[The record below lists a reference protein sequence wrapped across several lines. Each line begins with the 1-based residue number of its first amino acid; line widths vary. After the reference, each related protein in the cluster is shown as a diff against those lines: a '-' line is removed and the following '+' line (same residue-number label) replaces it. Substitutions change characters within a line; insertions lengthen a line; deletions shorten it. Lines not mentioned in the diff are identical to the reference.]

1 MRAKMSASGRPIF
14 ATRTPVV
21 FWASAG
27 FVLLFVVLAFV
38 FRRQME
44 EGFGVTQNW
53 VVTNAS
59 WFLILVVNGLLGLA
73 ILLLFGPYGR
83 MRIGKDHERPE
94 FGTLSW
100 LAMLFS
106 AGMGI
111 GLIFWSVAE
120 PISHFEKPPIVDP
133 RTPEAA
139 SRAMLYTFFHWGLHA
154 WGIYAV
160 AGLSLGYFAYRHGFP
175 LTVRSAFAPLLGLKI
190 RGPIGHLVD
199 TLAVLATMFGVATSL
214 GFGVMQISAGLDHLG
229 LADSGL
235 STQLVLIVAITAAA
249 TLSVVLG
256 LDHGI
261 RRLSEGNVLLA
272 GVFLLFVLC
281 AGPTVLILNGFI
293 QNTGAYVGQL
303 IRLSTWTDT
312 YRHTGWQASWTA
324 FYWAWWIAWAPFV
337 GMFIARISRGRTI
350 REFVLGVL
358 FVPVVFTFVWL
369 TVFGTS
375 ALQFALAGDRTIS
388 AAVEENVPTALFV
401 FLEKLPLSAVSGVVA
416 IVVIVCFFIT
426 SSDSG
431 SLVIDII
438 TAGGDPDPPVGQ
450 RIFWAVLEGVVAS
463 ALLVAGGLTALQTA
477 SITTGLPFAL
487 VLACMALGL
496 LRMLRRDR
504 EIAASRRYQNRGP
517 RTPLPVQPPGS
528 RRAQPVFDQP

>member
-1 MRAKMSASGRPIF
+1 MSATLSASGRPVF

-27 FVLLFVVLAFV
+27 LILVFVVLAFA
-38 FRRQME
+38 FRQQME
-44 EGFGVTQNW
+44 AGFGVTQKW

-59 WFLILVVNGLLGLA
+59 WFLILVVNGLLGFA
-73 ILLLFGPYGR
+73 ILLLFGPYGH

-94 FGTLSW
+94 FGTISW

-139 SRAMLYTFFHWGLHA
+139 ARAMLYTFFHWGLHA

-160 AGLSLGYFAYRHGFP
+160 AGLALGYFAYRHGFP
-175 LTVRSAFAPLLGLKI
+175 LTVRSAFAPLLGLRI

-229 LADSGL
+229 LGGGGL
-235 STQLVLIVAITAAA
+235 SIQLMLIAGITAAA

-261 RRLSEGNVLLA
+261 RRLSEWNIMLA

-281 AGPTVLILNGFI
+281 TGPTLTILNGFI
-293 QNTGAYVGQL
+293 QNTGAYIGQL

-350 REFVLGVL
+350 REFLLGVL
-358 FVPVVFTFVWL
+358 CVPVVFTFLWL

-375 ALQFALAGDRTIS
+375 ALQFELAGDRSIS
-388 AAVEENVPTALFV
+388 EAVRESVPTALFV
-401 FLEKLPLSAVSGVVA
+401 FLEKLPLASLSGVVA
-416 IVVIVCFFIT
+416 ILVILFFFIT

-431 SLVIDII
+431 SLVIDTI
-438 TAGGDPDPPVGQ
+438 TAGGDPNPPVGQ
-450 RIFWAVLEGVVAS
+450 RIFWAVLEGVVAA
-463 ALLVAGGLTALQTA
+463 ALLVSGGLTALQTA
-477 SITTGLPFAL
+477 SITTGLPFAV
-487 VLACMALGL
+487 VLACMAVGL
-496 LRMLRRDR
+496 LRILRRDR
-504 EIAASRRYQNRGP
+504 EIAASRRYRKRGQKSVP
-517 RTPLPVQPPGS
+517 SDRSPLPARV
-528 RRAQPVFDQP
+528 

>member
-1 MRAKMSASGRPIF
+1 MNARVHPSSRPAF

-27 FVLLFVVLAFV
+27 LILLFVILAFGASE
-38 FRRQME
+38 QME
-44 EGFGVTQNW
+44 AGFGVAQEW
-53 VVTNAS
+53 VVTKAS
-59 WFLILVVNGLLGLA
+59 WFLILVVNGLLGMA
-73 ILLLFGPYGR
+73 VLLLLGPYGK

-154 WGIYAV
+154 WAIYAV
-160 AGLSLGYFAYRHGFP
+160 AGLALGYFAYRHGFP
-175 LTVRSAFAPLLGLKI
+175 LTIRSAFAPLLGLKI
-190 RGPIGHLVD
+190 RGPLGDLVD

-214 GFGVMQISAGLDHLG
+214 GFGVMQISAGLTHLG
-229 LADSGL
+229 LAESGL
-235 STQLVLIVAITAAA
+235 STQLMLIVGITLAA

-261 RRLSEGNVLLA
+261 RRLSEWNIMLA
-272 GVFLLFVLC
+272 GAFLIFVLFT
-281 AGPTVLILNGFI
+281 GPTVIILNGLI
-293 QNTGAYVGQL
+293 QNTGAYIGQL

-350 REFVLGVL
+350 REFILGVL
-358 FVPVVFTFVWL
+358 CVPVVLTFLWL

-375 ALQFALAGDRTIS
+375 ALQFELAGDRSIS
-388 AAVEENVPTALFV
+388 EAVRENVPTALFV
-401 FLEKLPLSAVSGVVA
+401 FLEKLPISSVSGTVA
-416 IVVIVCFFIT
+416 ILVILFFFIT

-431 SLVIDII
+431 SLVIDTI
-438 TAGGDPDPPVGQ
+438 TAGGNPDPPVGQ
-450 RIFWAVLEGVVAS
+450 RIFWALLEGVVAA

-477 SITTGLPFAL
+477 SITTGLPFAAVL
-487 VLACMALGL
+487 VCMAVGL
-496 LRMLRRDR
+496 LRILRRDR
-504 EIAASRRYQNRGP
+504 EILASRRYRK
-517 RTPLPVQPPGS
+517 R
-528 RRAQPVFDQP
+528 